1 MKTINKRKII
11 VLKRQMRFIGLF
23 YLLLDYKIKVSKT
36 LSRKRRNEKL
46 NELMLGSHD

>member
-11 VLKRQMRFIGLF
+11 GIKKTDEIYRFIL
-23 YLLLDYKIKVSKT
+23 LLLDYKIKVSKT